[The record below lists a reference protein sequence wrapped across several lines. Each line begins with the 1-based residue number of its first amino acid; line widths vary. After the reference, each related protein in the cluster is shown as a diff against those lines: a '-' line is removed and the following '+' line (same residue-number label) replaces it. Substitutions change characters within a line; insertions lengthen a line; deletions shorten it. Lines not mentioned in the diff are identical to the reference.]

1 MCTTSDLS
9 PPYTNDG
16 TTEQTT
22 DRTTIDR
29 EIYVVC
35 RYCLILL
42 SVCAV
47 ASENNDFL
55 YFTFYWFPFISL
67 CWNLSPASIAITKNE
82 RHNSTEDEGKNRN
95 WIKKH
100 ISFHVSNS
108 LVGNWMTLVICAK
121 TIAYA
126 WPSITMRTFVH
137 EFMQVYHLPPS
148 PNTTICFMLKCK
160 IKINNAQWKRGA
172 SGINYMRKTIA
183 TA

>member
-95 WIKKH
+95 WIKKTYF
-100 ISFHVSNS
+100 ISCVEFARWKLNDT
-108 LVGNWMTLVICAK
+108 GNLRQDNRLCVAVDYYAYLRTRVYASVPLTTVAEYNNMFYAK
-121 TIAYA
+121 
-126 WPSITMRTFVH
+126 
-137 EFMQVYHLPPS
+137 MQ
-148 PNTTICFMLKCK
+148 NKNK
-160 IKINNAQWKRGA
+160 
-172 SGINYMRKTIA
+172 
-183 TA
+183 